1 MRIGTL
7 ELPDRPVLLA
17 PMAGVTDAAFRLI
30 CRELGADLTCTEM
43 VSAKALFFRNKNT
56 AALLHTEAGE
66 RPAAVQLFGTEPD
79 LMAQEAEKLADR
91 FDLIDLNMGC
101 PVAKIVNNGEGSA
114 LMKDPARA
122 ADIVRTVAARA
133 GRPVSV
139 KIRAG
144 YDAAHRNAA
153 EFAAALEEAGAA
165 MITVHGRT
173 REQFYSGRA
182 DRGIIRAVKEAVRIP
197 VIGNGDIFCAQDALD
212 LLEETGCDGV
222 MVARG
227 ARGNPWIFREIRA
240 LLRGGPLPEPPGP
253 EEKRAVVLRHARGL
267 AAERGEAVAARE
279 MRKHLA
285 WYTTGLHGASR
296 LRAEANTVS
305 TLEELEKLTDRFFA
319 GEEGR

>member
-122 ADIVRTVAARA
+122 ADIVRAVAARA

-153 EFAAALEEAGAA
+153 EFAAMLEEAGAA

-240 LLRGGPLPEPPGP
+240 LLRGGPLPGPPGP